1 VTEPSAASTTPEP
14 ADLFAT
20 RPPVAP
26 PPPRLPVLVDAWP
39 GARPFPLDGTL
50 ERAGFPPVV
59 VAAVVFVVAFIA
71 FQVIGGLVI
80 AWGPLSEALR
90 SGVVPTDA
98 ADLISDSPRLFLG
111 GNAFGQAL
119 AFGGI
124 AWLAAR
130 MASSRPA
137 AFLRLRAPD
146 GPGLALAVV
155 GWMALYPVVLFLGE
169 LNARLPLPPSLE
181 GLDEMR
187 ETMLEG
193 LLLGDGASTL
203 FLFLTIALTPALFE
217 EVLFRG
223 YLLRQAE
230 RRWGA
235 MVGVVAVGVFFGA
248 YHLSIT
254 QLVPLSVLGVYLGF
268 VVWAT
273 GSLWTGV
280 LVHLLN
286 NGLAVAVAGYAR
298 SRPDL
303 DIETMEGLGVPVYLS
318 LALAAVGALAVW
330 IVARAL
336 AARRAALTDGRPD
349 AMPVSSPLS
358 PPPLSPALT

>member
-1 VTEPSAASTTPEP
+1 MTELPASTPP
-14 ADLFAT
+14 ADLFADRPPPLPT
-20 RPPVAP
+20 RPA
-26 PPPRLPVLVDAWP
+26 PPRLPVLRDAWP

-50 ERAGFPPVV
+50 ERAGFSPLV
-59 VAAVVFVVAFIA
+59 VAAVVFVVAFLA
-71 FQVIGGLVI
+71 FQIVGGIVI

-98 ADLISDSPRLFLG
+98 ADLVGDSPRLFLG

-130 MASSRPA
+130 MASSQPA
-137 AFLRLRAPD
+137 PFLRLRAPD

-181 GLDEMR
+181 GLDAMR

-193 LLLGDGASTL
+193 LLLGNGASTL
-203 FLFLTIALTPALFE
+203 FLFLTIALTPAVFE
-217 EVLFRG
+217 ELLFRG

-235 MVGVVAVGVFFGA
+235 RAAVVAVGVFFGA

-254 QLVPLSVLGVYLGF
+254 QFVPLSVLGVYLGF

-273 GSLWTGV
+273 GSLWTGI

-286 NGLAVAVAGYAR
+286 NGLAVGVAAYAR
-298 SRPDL
+298 SRPDVNL
-303 DIETMEGLGVPVYLS
+303 DTMEGLGVPVYLS

-330 IVARAL
+330 TVGRTL
-336 AARRAALTDGRPD
+336 AARRTALTDGRPD
-349 AMPVSSPLS
+349 AQPVASLS
-358 PPPLSPALT
+358 VPSLSPALP